1 MNETRQQQWRTLD
14 RFVEICSPWFTL
26 IGEHLQ
32 DDDQQVYDYWL
43 IENTDSVV
51 ILTIQGGKLLF
62 PLLNYRPGLEKP
74 TLEFL
79 GGRVNAGQTSETVAR
94 EILEKEL
101 GVKKDAIAHLTLLN
115 PTR

>member
-1 MNETRQQQWRTLD
+1 
-14 RFVEICSPWFTL
+14 
-26 IGEHLQ
+26 
-32 DDDQQVYDYWL
+32 
-43 IENTDSVV
+43 
-51 ILTIQGGKLLF
+51 
-62 PLLNYRPGLEKP
+62 LEKP

-101 GVKKDAIAHLTLLN
+101 GVGVKKDAIAHFTLLN

>member
-1 MNETRQQQWRTLD
+1 M
-14 RFVEICSPWFTL
+14 FVLGGRAI
-26 IGEHLQ
+26 
-32 DDDQQVYDYWL
+32 
-43 IENTDSVV
+43 DS
-51 ILTIQGGKLLF
+51 IPQLCNA
-62 PLLNYRPGLEKP
+62 NYRPGLEKP

-101 GVKKDAIAHLTLLN
+101 GVKKDAIAHFTLLN